1 MVDLLSPAGAQLE
14 AERLQL
20 QIDALN
26 DLAGAIR
33 FGERLENVLPRVA
46 ARAASIVGGT
56 ESLISLIEADGSLR
70 LAIPHHE
77 DEDEA
82 VVFPEDSHAQWI
94 TRHGQAVIVNDIAQ
108 AQLPDC
114 DRALAREHGITG
126 FIAVPLRAADRM
138 VGLLHITQRRDGT
151 PYSQSDVDLLS
162 TFANQAAIAIENARL
177 YSESRAMATR
187 LKVLVEAATE
197 TASSLE
203 IDEILRRVCER
214 ARDLCDAD
222 TATISLLDDT
232 GTRLLTATLAG
243 YDPEMEVRVRQL
255 GAVPVTRDAL
265 AREAFAKGTAVHA
278 LDYQNDER
286 TIARQHPEVLLQKS
300 VTAVP
305 LLFRGARIGILFVGW
320 TEQPHR
326 LLPREAELLET
337 LARQASVA
345 IENARL
351 FAAISRRTEQFRALV
366 DHSVR
371 AASETDAQAV
381 IQATTEAA
389 AKLLNA
395 DRASLRIYD
404 ERQNLLVPR
413 WRIGYAPIVRSH
425 HLVRRPGLG
434 TAGRAFAERRAV
446 IENRYDDPEVADGRP
461 EHIGLQSSLS
471 VPLMARGRAIGVLN
485 VGSMRTRQF
494 DAEDS
499 ELLQLFANQAALA
512 IENARL
518 LQSEQEQAR
527 ALEVLYENAKML
539 TSSLEVSDVLEKM
552 TEAAARMTQA
562 TFCACYLVDEQQ
574 GDLCYAAGRGVNPGL
589 WQGLRL
595 RIDEGLVGTAVVE
608 NRPLLVPDIR
618 KDPRAARVDL
628 DEAEGLR
635 AVIYA
640 PLRTRGLVIGAL
652 AAGRP
657 EPSSFG
663 EEDLRLLSAFAD
675 QAASAIANARL
686 HDRTEQDLRHLNSLR
701 AVVESISSEL
711 DLSSLLDKVVVHA
724 VELLGA
730 DGGTVS
736 LLNAAT
742 GLARLKSVYGLGS
755 ELIDFELPAGTGL
768 VGRVVEQ
775 RGPVV
780 VDRYADLPQP
790 MVHPSL
796 TDLAAG
802 VAVPIWR
809 HEALIGVFAL
819 FSRDPARRFTPLDV
833 DTLSTFAKHTAIAIE
848 NARLYE
854 HSQQAA
860 VTEERN
866 RLAREIHDTLAQGLT
881 AIILQLELADMSID
895 KPEETRKRI
904 ATAQELAR
912 ANLLEARRSV
922 LDLRAEA
929 LEGRSL
935 PHALEELT
943 ATFGRETGIVAEF
956 MGPPTVERYPARVES
971 GLYRIAQEALT
982 NVKKHAAA
990 TQVRVEL
997 LPRADHLRLTIWD
1010 DGRGFDNRA
1019 RRRSDASGGF
1029 GLQGMTERA
1038 ALVGATIEVESRP
1051 GRGTRVEV
1059 RVPMTGLGVRV
1070 RR

>member
-1 MVDLLSPAGAQLE
+1 MVDVLSPSHARLQ

-26 DLAGAIR
+26 DLAGTIR

-46 ARAASIVGGT
+46 ARAASIVGGG
-56 ESLISLIEADGSLR
+56 ESLISLIERDGALK
-70 LAIPHHE
+70 LAIPHCE
-77 DEDEA
+77 DDEEA
-82 VVFPEDSHAQWI
+82 VIFPDDSYAHWV
-94 TRHGQAVIVNDIAQ
+94 TRHGQPVIVNDMAT
-108 AQLPDC
+108 AALSEC
-114 DRALAREHGITG
+114 DRAVAQEHGITG

-138 VGLLHITQRRDGT
+138 VGLLHITQRPDGR
-151 PYSQSDVDLLS
+151 PYDQADVELLS
-162 TFANQAAIAIENARL
+162 TFASQAAIAIENARL
-177 YSESRAMATR
+177 YSESRSMETR
-187 LKVLVEAATE
+187 LQVLVEAATE

-203 IDEILRRVCER
+203 IDEILHRVCER

-243 YDPEMEVRVRQL
+243 YDPESEVRVRQL
-255 GAVPVTRDAL
+255 GAVSLSRDAL
-265 AREAFAKGTAVHA
+265 AREAFARGAAVHA
-278 LDYQNDER
+278 LDYQNDDR
-286 TIARQHPEVLLQKS
+286 TIAREHPDVLVQRS

-320 TEQPHR
+320 SDQPHR

-351 FAAISRRTEQFRALV
+351 FAAISRRTEQFRALS

-434 TAGRAFAERRAV
+434 TAGRAFAERRPV
-446 IENRYDDPEVADGRP
+446 IENRYNDPEVADGRP

-485 VGSMRTRQF
+485 VGSMRARQF

-527 ALEVLYENAKML
+527 ALETLYENAKML
-539 TSSLEVSDVLEKM
+539 TTSLEVSDVLEKM

-574 GDLCYAAGRGVNPGL
+574 GDLCYAAGRGVNPSL

-595 RIDEGLVGTAVVE
+595 KVGEGLVGAVVAE
-608 NRPLLVPDIR
+608 DRPLLVPDIR
-618 KDPRAARVDL
+618 QDPRAARVDL

-635 AVIYA
+635 AMIYA
-640 PLRTRGLVIGAL
+640 PLRSRGKVIGAL

-657 EPSSFG
+657 EPNSFG
-663 EEDLRLLSAFAD
+663 EDHLRLLSTFAD
-675 QAASAIANARL
+675 HASSAIANARL

-711 DLSSLLDKVVVHA
+711 DLSSLLDKVIVHA
-724 VELLGA
+724 VELLHA

-736 LLNAAT
+736 LVNPAT
-742 GLARLKSVYGLGS
+742 GLARLKSVYGLS
-755 ELIDFELPAGTGL
+755 SDLVDFELPAGTGL
-768 VGRVVEQ
+768 VGRVLEQ
-775 RGPVV
+775 RAPVV
-780 VDRYADLPQP
+780 IDRYRALPLPMAHPTLMDLQ
-790 MVHPSL
+790 
-796 TDLAAG
+796 AG

-819 FSRDPARRFTPLDV
+819 FSRDADRRFSPADV
-833 DTLSTFAKHTAIAIE
+833 EALSLFAKHTAIAIE

-881 AIILQLELADMSID
+881 AIILQLELAEMAAD
-895 KPEETRKRI
+895 KPEDAQKRVTK
-904 ATAQELAR
+904 ALELAR

-943 ATFGRETGIVAEF
+943 SAFGRETSVLAEF

-982 NVKKHAAA
+982 NVKKHAGA
-990 TQVRVEL
+990 THVRVEL
-997 LPRADHLRLTIWD
+997 LPREDYLRLTIWD
-1010 DGRGFDNRA
+1010 DGRGFDPRA
-1019 RRRSDASGGF
+1019 RRRADASGGF
-1029 GLQGMTERA
+1029 GLRGMSERA
-1038 ALVGATIEVESRP
+1038 ALVGATIEVESAP
-1051 GRGTRVEV
+1051 SRGTRVEV
-1059 RVPMTGLGVRV
+1059 RVPMTGLGVRL